1 MYGQYKSANLGGCK
15 ETIRAVI
22 NKQIMAKMKI
32 IEYGFV
38 GNDRT
43 KVRIYTADGGVIEAR
58 RCPLPERLTCSGSKP
73 ALYCTRDG
81 HFLSLTKLGLREI
94 KPNIAQAGSR
104 KCTHTN
110 GNGTHY
116 PFLRQFGAKHCHFLV
131 AGAWYGPRPEG
142 MVIDHLNGDI
152 LNWSAENLEYVTP
165 EENRKRAKLLR
176 VLRSIGR
183 EPRRMSYAELRDIFR
198 KYRFEEPEKIMEAD
212 MTRHREI

>member
-15 ETIRAVI
+15 ENIRAVI

-32 IEYGFV
+32 IDYGFV
-38 GNDRT
+38 GDDRT
-43 KVRIYTADGGVIEAR
+43 SVRIYTEDGGVIEAR
-58 RCPLPERLTCSGSKP
+58 RCPTEKP
-73 ALYCTRDG
+73 LYSTKDG

-94 KPNIAQAGSR
+94 KPNLAQAGTR
-104 KCTHTN
+104 RCTHTN

-131 AGAWYGPRPEG
+131 AGAWIGPRPEG

-152 LNWSAENLEYVTP
+152 LNWSADNLEYVTP
-165 EENRKRAKLLR
+165 EENIKRAKLLR

-183 EPRRMSYAELRDIFR
+183 DPKQMSREELQAIFA
-198 KYRFEEPEKIMEAD
+198 KYEFEKPA
-212 MTRHREI
+212 